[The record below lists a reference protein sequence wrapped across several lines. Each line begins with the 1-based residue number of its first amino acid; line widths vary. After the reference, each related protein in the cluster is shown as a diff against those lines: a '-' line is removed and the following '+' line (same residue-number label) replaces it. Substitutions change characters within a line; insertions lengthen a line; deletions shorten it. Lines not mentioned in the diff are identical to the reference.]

1 MTDAAKNE
9 DQELRLKLYGET
21 RSDLLKRQLS
31 NSENA
36 DRAIL
41 SVSTAALGF
50 SLAFLKDIVPLSEA
64 CFPSLP
70 YLSWGLFSLAIM
82 VTLGSFFTS
91 QKAIDEQLELAQLMG
106 GDKLLQIDFSSIQ
119 NDEANSAKLLEK
131 GVDIL
136 KAEDKVALAE
146 KLYFKK
152 IAKQLGFSAE
162 DIEEAM
168 N

>member
-1 MTDAAKNE
+1 M
-9 DQELRLKLYGET
+9 
-21 RSDLLKRQLS
+21 
-31 NSENA
+31 SE
-36 DRAIL
+36 
-41 SVSTAALGF
+41 
-50 SLAFLKDIVPLSEA
+50 
-64 CFPSLP
+64 
-70 YLSWGLFSLAIM
+70 
-82 VTLGSFFTS
+82 
-91 QKAIDEQLELAQLMG
+91 DEQLELAQLMS